1 MTKSK
6 LNINS
11 LYKHLS
17 YTIGYDKTRHMV
29 YNYSINENSKKKK
42 KRRNGLKK
50 QQHIFLVCTAWF
62 VCTYGNPEIA

>member
-1 MTKSK
+1 MTKSI

-29 YNYSINENSKKKK
+29 YNYSINEDSKKK

-50 QQHIFLVCTAWF
+50 KNNIYSLSVLHGLFAHMAILK
-62 VCTYGNPEIA
+62 